1 MKMIFCVLFFSI
13 VLSGCSQKVDTSSNI
28 INNTVSI
35 VQESVGESEDNENT
49 NLREITQ
56 SNEELEVKPKYE
68 NIKIG
73 FVGDMYLGDDVYS
86 RYESSGNNVNGF
98 LSDYLVD
105 EFRDMDIMVANHE
118 YVATNETQ
126 KDTKQLYNFKVPMER
141 EFLWNELGVDVVSL
155 ANNHAMDFGLQ
166 SMYDTLSALD
176 DENILHVGAGE
187 NLDATKKP
195 VIIEQNGKKIGI
207 IAATRFIVDSSW
219 YATQNSPG
227 IMTTYD
233 TTEYFDIVKTQ
244 ITELKTIDNCD
255 FVIVYVHFGKEKSN
269 SILDNQKIIAHG
281 YIDAGADLVM
291 GSHAHCLQ
299 GIEIYKGVPIYYNLG
314 NFLFSSYKVDTM
326 MVEIFINEDNTCTTK
341 IIPCI
346 SQKYRTED
354 AKCNDIQRI
363 LNYIESISV
372 NISIDEEGNVSQKK

>member
-1 MKMIFCVLFFSI
+1 MKMFLYLLLPFSI
-13 VLSGCSQKVDTSSNI
+13 ALSGCSQRVDTSGIANTPSI
-28 INNTVSI
+28 I
-35 VQESVGESEDNENT
+35 Q
-49 NLREITQ
+49 EITEK
-56 SNEELEVKPKYE
+56 SNSEVNTSIEEELLSEKETKIESQYE

-86 RYESSGNNVNGF
+86 RYVSSGNNVNGF

-105 EFRDMDIMVANHE
+105 EFKNMDIMVANHE

-126 KDTKQLYNFKVPMER
+126 RDTKQLYNFKAPMER
-141 EFLWNELGVDVVSL
+141 EFLWNELGVNVVSL

-166 SMYDTLSALD
+166 SMYDTISSLD
-176 DENILHVGAGE
+176 DENILHAGAGE
-187 NLDATKKP
+187 NLDAAKKP
-195 VIIEQNGKKIGI
+195 VIIEQNGKRIGI
-207 IAATRFIVDSSW
+207 IAATRFIVDASW
-219 YATQNSPG
+219 YATENSPG

-233 TTEYFDIVKTQ
+233 TTRYFDIVKDE
-244 ITELKTIDNCD
+244 ITELKINENCD

-269 SILDNQKIIAHG
+269 SILDNQKTIAHG

-299 GIEIYKGVPIYYNLG
+299 GIEIYNGVPIYYNLG

-326 MVEIFINEDNTCTTK
+326 MVEISVNEDNTCSTK

-346 SQKYRTED
+346 SQKYRTEEARD
-354 AKCNDIQRI
+354 DDVQRI
-363 LNYIESISV
+363 LNYIEDISI